1 MGAAGLAGTMWVSTL
16 GPTIAVLCVAI
27 IAASMIKGPFWAMAT
42 EQLPAHSAAV
52 AIGQIN
58 ALNNLGV
65 FAGTW
70 LIGTIRTATGSFT
83 YALVALSLAASLAA
97 WHLGRHRPVTL
108 PVNAK

>member
-1 MGAAGLAGTMWVSTL
+1 MTTL

-52 AIGQIN
+52 AISQIN

-83 YALVALSLAASLAA
+83 YVLAPLVALSLAASLVA
-97 WHLGRHRPVTL
+97 WHLSRHRPVTL